1 MQAYRLSTKDRQ
13 RPVTANKTLTLLL
26 EAIESAF
33 STKIVVRSL
42 TICGFLASIMV
53 MVVQVLSTTDR
64 IDMMVYRSGGA
75 ETE

>member
-1 MQAYRLSTKDRQ
+1 M
-13 RPVTANKTLTLLL
+13 TANKTLTLLL

-33 STKIVVRSL
+33 SAKIVVRSL

-64 IDMMVYRSGGA
+64 IDMMVYRAGAQAYVDGG
-75 ETE
+75 

>member
-1 MQAYRLSTKDRQ
+1 M
-13 RPVTANKTLTLLL
+13 TANKTLTLLL

-53 MVVQVLSTTDR
+53 MVVQVLSTTTG
-64 IDMMVYRSGGA
+64 S
-75 ETE
+75 T